1 MSERY
6 FKCVLDIYS
15 TIQNTSSEAH
25 ALKMYLKINGR
36 RCNLSVFVLA
46 CVPDSRGESAVTWQP
61 ASLPGCSSVL
71 GRWSDLFKGQLEKT
85 WSEAAT

>member
-6 FKCVLDIYS
+6 FKCVLDIHS
-15 TIQNTSSEAH
+15 TIQNTSSEAR
-25 ALKMYLKINGR
+25 ALRMYLKINGR

-46 CVPDSRGESAVTWQP
+46 SVPDSRGESAVRWQP
-61 ASLPGCSSVL
+61 ASLAGCSSVPE
-71 GRWSDLFKGQLEKT
+71 RWSDLFKGQLEKT

>member
-6 FKCVLDIYS
+6 FKCVLDIHS
-15 TIQNTSSEAH
+15 TIQNTSSEAR

-46 CVPDSRGESAVTWQP
+46 SVPDSRGESAVTWQP
-61 ASLPGCSSVL
+61 ASLPG
-71 GRWSDLFKGQLEKT
+71 
-85 WSEAAT
+85 